1 MTSRKGKPDT
11 QADEELREALNDR
24 PPKHFVMVAGAGSGK
39 TTSLIKALGH
49 VSETRGTELR
59 MRGQQIACI
68 TYTEVAVNEI
78 RSDVGND
85 PLCRISTIHSFLWS
99 LIQPFQSDV
108 RDWVLVRIDEK
119 IAEEEARQAN
129 PRTRAASRPKIEAN
143 LARLRQQKEVVSSLE
158 RFTYGTGSDYGH
170 GILGHADILKLVPT
184 LLEQKQLLRD
194 LLVAKYPVL
203 FVDESQDTM
212 PAFIG
217 ALRTVTLTVKH
228 EFCLGFFGDPM
239 QKIFS
244 TGSGAVSLEEG
255 WIEIRKPENFR
266 CPQAVLKVINAIRA
280 EDDRLVQTGGRTE
293 RSGNADVP
301 VAGTARI
308 FVLPADEH
316 RTARIGQVR
325 EYLSRVNADPLW
337 QSDEKDADVR
347 MLVLLHRAA
356 ASRLG
361 FPSLYE
367 ALHDKSTE
375 SLKEGLADGT
385 AWPLRPFLNYLL
397 PLTDALRDHDEFEI
411 VSILKGVN
419 ALPGQRVGES
429 FVASLKRLH
438 AATTELE
445 RLFSS
450 PGVTI
455 RQVLQHAVST
465 SLMTIDERMAKH
477 LTVPL
482 APDVEHDP
490 EYPPLL
496 AFLSCP
502 AEEFWGYRKYLG
514 DLSPFSTQQGVKG
527 AQFDRVMA
535 LLDDEEGEAMRSF
548 SYGKYFGI
556 TDLSDTDIENIAAGK
571 DSAIERTRRLFY
583 VCCSR
588 AVLDLAVVWF
598 VPDVDVARAAVLE
611 KGFFFPDDV
620 LDEHVLADSG

>member
-1 MTSRKGKPDT
+1 MTSRSGKPDT
-11 QADEELREALNDR
+11 QADVELRNALSAR
-24 PPKHFVMVAGAGSGK
+24 PPTNFVMVAGAGSGK

-49 VSETRGTELR
+49 VAETRGTELR
-59 MRGQQIACI
+59 MRGQQVACI

-85 PLCRISTIHSFLWS
+85 SLCRISTIHSFLWS
-99 LIQPFQSDV
+99 LIHPFQSDI

-129 PRTRAASRPKIEAN
+129 PRTRAASRPKIEAT
-143 LARLRQQKEVVSSLE
+143 LTRCRQQKEVVSSLE

-170 GILGHADILKLVPT
+170 GILGHSDILKLVPT
-184 LLEQKQLLRD
+184 LLMEKQLLRD
-194 LLVAKYPVL
+194 LLAAKYPVL

-212 PAFIG
+212 PAFVD
-217 ALRTVTLTVKH
+217 ALRTVTRTVKH

-244 TGSGAVSLEEG
+244 TGAGAVTLEEG
-255 WIEIRKPENFR
+255 WIEIKKPENFR
-266 CPQAVLKVINAIRA
+266 CPQAVLEVINAVRA
-280 EDDRLVQTGGRTE
+280 EDDGLVQTGGRTE
-293 RSGNADVP
+293 RSGNAEVP

-325 EYLSRVNADPLW
+325 EYISLKNEDPLW
-337 QSDEKDADVR
+337 ESDEKDADVR

-367 ALHDKSTE
+367 ALHDRSTE

-385 AWPLRPFLNYLL
+385 AWPLRPFLNYLM
-397 PLTDALRDHDEFEI
+397 PLANAVRDGDEFEI
-411 VSILKGVN
+411 VSILKGGN

-429 FVASLKRLH
+429 FVDMLKRLH
-438 AATTELE
+438 AAATELE

-450 PGVTI
+450 PGVTV

-465 SLMTIDERMAKH
+465 SLINIDERMAKH
-477 LTVPL
+477 LAVPV

-490 EYPPLL
+490 EHPPLL

-502 AEEFWGYRKYLG
+502 AKEFRGYRKYLD

-527 AQFDRVMA
+527 AQFDRVMV

-548 SYGKYFGI
+548 CYGKYFGI
-556 TDLSDTDIENIAAGK
+556 TDLSDTDIENIAVGK

-588 AVLDLAVVWF
+588 AVLDLAVIWF
-598 VPDVDVARAAVLE
+598 APDVDVARAAVLG
-611 KGFFFPDDV
+611 KGFFRPEDV
-620 LDEHVLADSG
+620 LTENVLA

>member
-1 MTSRKGKPDT
+1 MTSRSGKPDT
-11 QADEELREALNDR
+11 QADVELRDALSAQ

-39 TTSLIKALGH
+39 TTSLIKALEY
-49 VSETRGTELR
+49 VSKTRGDQLR

-99 LIQPFQSDV
+99 LIQPFQSDI

-129 PRTRAASRPKIEAN
+129 PKTRAPSRPKIEAN
-143 LARLRQQKEVVSSLE
+143 LTRLREQKEVVSSLK
-158 RFTYGTGSDYGH
+158 RFTYGTGSDYRH
-170 GILGHADILKLVPT
+170 GILGHADILKLVPA

-194 LLVAKYPVL
+194 LLAAKYPVL

-212 PAFIG
+212 PAFIA

-244 TGSGAVSLEEG
+244 TGSGAVALEEG

-293 RSGNADVP
+293 RSGDADIP

-308 FVLPADEH
+308 FILPADEH
-316 RTARIGQVR
+316 RTTRIRDVR
-325 EYLSRVNADPLW
+325 EYLSRKNTDPHW
-337 QSDEKDADVR
+337 KSDEKDADVR

-361 FPSLYE
+361 FPNLYA
-367 ALHDKSTE
+367 ALHDRSTE

-397 PLTDALRDHDEFEI
+397 PLANALRDGDEFEL
-411 VSILKGVN
+411 VSILRGGT
-419 ALPGQRVGES
+419 ALPGQRDGES
-429 FVASLKRLH
+429 FVDSLKRLH
-438 AATTELE
+438 AATTALE
-445 RLFSS
+445 RLFTD
-450 PGVTI
+450 PNVTV
-455 RQVLQHAVST
+455 RQVLQHAIAT

-477 LTVPL
+477 LALPV
-482 APDVEHDP
+482 APDLEHNP

-496 AFLSCP
+496 AFLACP
-502 AEEFWGYRKYLG
+502 AKEFFGYRKYLD

-527 AQFDRVMA
+527 AQFDRVMV

-556 TDLSDTDIENIAAGK
+556 TALSATDIENIAVGK

-598 VPDVDVARAAVLE
+598 APDVDVARAAVLE
-611 KGFFFPDDV
+611 RGFFRPEDV
-620 LDEHVLADSG
+620 LSEDVLA